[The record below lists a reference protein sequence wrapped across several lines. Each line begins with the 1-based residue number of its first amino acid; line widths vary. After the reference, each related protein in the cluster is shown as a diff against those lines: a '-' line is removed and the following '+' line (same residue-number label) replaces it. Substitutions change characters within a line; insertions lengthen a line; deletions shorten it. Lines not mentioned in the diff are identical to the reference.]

1 MKFFYQHSCL
11 EMAQEVGNL
20 LASRYPM
27 KGWQD
32 QMQKSTKVS
41 EQLPFNYKMLS
52 QHGAFNFSLSPFA
65 HFIQPTKSLS
75 YHTVVNRSPQ
85 NSFVVYLISLAPHN
99 GMQAYIAQNQDQL
112 NDNATNVQRVRL
124 SGLSIPALPET

>member
-1 MKFFYQHSCL
+1 MFSKSCNEVFYQHSCL

-52 QHGAFNFSLSPFA
+52 QHGAFNFFLSPFA

-85 NSFVVYLISLAPHN
+85 NSFVVYLISPTMGCKHTSHRIRIN
-99 GMQAYIAQNQDQL
+99 SMTMPPTSNECVCRG
-112 NDNATNVQRVRL
+112 
-124 SGLSIPALPET
+124 